1 MDFKFFEIVLRMKNV
16 FSSPDGSQYPF
27 GLAFSP
33 KDMAYS
39 GREVV
44 VENGGC
50 APKKKPAFRPVYKI
64 ILIYK
69 SKSCKIQFLRF
80 F

>member
-1 MDFKFFEIVLRMKNV
+1 VFFDFQIYKKIITIFNYFHFEKGFRMTNI

-33 KDMAYS
+33 KDVVYS

-44 VENGGC
+44 LKNYRY
-50 APKKKPAFRPVYKI
+50 APKKN
-64 ILIYK
+64 
-69 SKSCKIQFLRF
+69 
-80 F
+80 